1 MKDVTRRNLQNL
13 VLVLIV
19 AGLFAASTVSTF
31 AQSAARI
38 PHPNNYTDKAADNAK
53 LLRRPSTTLPY
64 TTACSYN
71 FASGSGDSYMQY
83 CVTANG
89 NIPQLQ
95 SPAGQSIIGSGI
107 TVGEGYGV
115 CNETP
120 ATAYWDYAGW
130 GDSGNW
136 GAATTL
142 SQTATSVKIARTTSD
157 GIWTLTQT
165 LTQDKSTPAVKITMA
180 LKNNTAVSRRAYL
193 VRYADVD
200 AGNWIN
206 DVFDATAD
214 SAFGWAST
222 TGVNDGWGLTIKNV
236 GTRWGY
242 TNGFGQPI
250 FNPPNPCAFAF
261 NWIGLVGN
269 TDGSIVL
276 AYADTI
282 GAHQT
287 KTATMVYRGM

>member
-1 MKDVTRRNLQNL
+1 MKTVTRRNLQDL
-13 VLVLIV
+13 ALALTVAVL
-19 AGLFAASTVSTF
+19 FTASAFSTF

-38 PHPNNYTDKAADNAK
+38 PHPDNYTDKAADNGK
-53 LLRRPSTTLPY
+53 LLRPPSTQPATI
-64 TTACSYN
+64 TCSYN
-71 FASGSGDSYMQY
+71 FASGSRDSYLQY

-95 SPAGQSIIGSGI
+95 SPAGQSLIGSGI

-136 GAATTL
+136 GSATTL

-165 LTQDKSTPAVKITMA
+165 LAQDKATPAIRITMV

-193 VRYADVD
+193 VRYADANA
-200 AGNWIN
+200 AGNWTN
-206 DVFDATAD
+206 NNFDATAD

-222 TGVNDGWGLTIKNV
+222 TGVNDGWGLMIKNV
-236 GTRWGY
+236 GARWGY

-250 FNPPNPCAFAF
+250 FTPPNPCAFAF

-282 GAHQT
+282 GAGQT

>member
-1 MKDVTRRNLQNL
+1 MKTLARRKTLNLSL
-13 VLVLIV
+13 VLTL
-19 AGLFAASTVSTF
+19 ACLFAASAVCSF
-31 AQSAARI
+31 AQSAAQI
-38 PHPNNYTDKAADNAK
+38 PHPDNYPDKAVDNGK
-53 LLRRPSTTLPY
+53 LLRPPSTLPD
-64 TTACSYN
+64 TIACSYN
-71 FASGSGDSYMQY
+71 FASGSRDSYMQY

-95 SPAGQSIIGSGI
+95 SPAGQSLIGSGI

-136 GAATTL
+136 GPATTL

-165 LTQDKSTPAVKITMA
+165 LAQDKATPAVRITMV
-180 LKNNTAVSRRAYL
+180 LKNNTAVSRKAYI
-193 VRYADVD
+193 VRYADVN

-206 DVFDATAD
+206 DIFDATAD

-222 TGVNDGWGLTIKNV
+222 TGVNDGWGLMIKNV
-236 GTRWGY
+236 GARWGY

-276 AYADTI
+276 TYVDTI
-282 GAHQT
+282 GAGQS